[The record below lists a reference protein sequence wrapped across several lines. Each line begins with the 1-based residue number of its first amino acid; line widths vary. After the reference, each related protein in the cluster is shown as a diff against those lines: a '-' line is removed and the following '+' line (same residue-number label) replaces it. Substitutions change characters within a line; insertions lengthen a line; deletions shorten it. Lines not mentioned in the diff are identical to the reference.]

1 MALRDNPVT
10 IVLALALG
18 LTAMVVFD
26 VFTTETLTNLVVP
39 YAPYVF
45 MVTLFGAYMIS
56 ERAVGD
62 LENMEIGAFVI
73 GIGAFLGIEFV
84 PAVANFVASYQPYS
98 GIILVIVVMAAFYVL
113 TLED

>member
-1 MALRDNPVT
+1 MALRDNPMT
-10 IVLALALG
+10 IVLAAVLAL
-18 LTAMVVFD
+18 TATVVFD

-45 MVTLFGAYMIS
+45 MIALGGAYMIS

-62 LENMEIGAFVI
+62 LDNMELGAFVI
-73 GIGAFLGIEFV
+73 GLGAFLGIEFV
-84 PAVANFVASYQPYS
+84 PAVADFVASYQPYS
-98 GIILVIVVMAAFYVL
+98 GIVLTIVVMGAFYIL